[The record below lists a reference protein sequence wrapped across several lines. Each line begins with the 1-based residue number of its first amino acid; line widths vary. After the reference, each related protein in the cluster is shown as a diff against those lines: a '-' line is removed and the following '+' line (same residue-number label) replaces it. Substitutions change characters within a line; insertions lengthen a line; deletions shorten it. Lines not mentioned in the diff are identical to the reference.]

1 MIPADPREPK
11 LSEEAIAP
19 PTAEV
24 QNAWSLLLEALA
36 QAGYAV
42 DELVRPGAVSED
54 IAAVQTAIGRDL
66 PADLAG
72 LYQLSDG
79 QTDWY
84 QLTHG
89 AHAETVRGPGRWVC
103 ALFGDGWSFD
113 PVGKVTDGWT
123 MWKEVRDGYTPEELA
138 DDFDSAVEVR
148 GEDPVMAVYTSPDWV
163 GFATDGGGNQL
174 AVDLAPRP
182 GGTVGQVIVIGSD
195 EDLRRVIAPGIVQLL
210 ELCAQRVAAVDASQ
224 VSDDGVLLYDLEG

>member
-1 MIPADPREPK
+1 MTEPPGAE
-11 LSEEAIAP
+11 LQ
-19 PTAEV
+19 TAW
-24 QNAWSLLLEALA
+24 AALLDALA
-36 QAGYAV
+36 RTGYAV
-42 DELVRPGAVSED
+42 DELVRPAAAIADIDGAE
-54 IAAVQTAIGRDL
+54 QTIGRSL

-79 QTDWY
+79 QTDY
-84 QLTHG
+84 YDLTHG
-89 AHAETVRGPGRWVC
+89 AHAETVREHGRWVC

-113 PVGKVTDGWT
+113 PLSKLAEGWIA
-123 MWKEVRDGYTPEELA
+123 WKEVRDGYTPEQLA

-148 GEDPVMAVYTSPDWV
+148 GEDPVMSVYTSPDWV

-195 EDLRRVIAPGIVQLL
+195 EDLRRVVAPGIVELL
-210 ELCAQRVAAVDASQ
+210 ERCTARLAEVDPSQ
-224 VSDDGVLLYDLEG
+224 VSDGVLLYELERADLS